1 MSHKYLDV
9 GILDSPICIQFTK
22 YSKLDINWTV
32 QYANVQ
38 IATAPIGFGLDN
50 WTRQIQLEINWTY
63 KNANPADWSA
73 T

>member
-9 GILDSPICIQFTK
+9 GILDSPIYVQFTIFGN
-22 YSKLDINWTV
+22 LDINWTV

-63 KNANPADWSA
+63 KNANTAYI
-73 T
+73 